1 MSSFIATASPLATAA
16 PAPAAA
22 PSGIV
27 TNDGFFP
34 DIDLER
40 LRGAVRLDGTVT
52 DQRLR
57 EAVVTAVIGL
67 NDEFAAWKAAKQ
79 LDGVTSL
86 SQLEPKIDG
95 ESRQLALYRAA
106 VHRTVRADLSEK
118 YRGFDS
124 TKSGRDQVEYVDQVA
139 DDERGA
145 ARRAVRAFLGLTNTT
160 VELI

>member
-1 MSSFIATASPLATAA
+1 MSFIATAGAPAA
-16 PAPAAA
+16 PAPANH
-22 PSGIV
+22 IV

-34 DIDLER
+34 DIDLVR

-57 EAVVTAVIGL
+57 EAVVTAVISL
-67 NDEFAAWKAAKQ
+67 NDEFAAWKTTQQ
-79 LDGVTSL
+79 LTGITSL

-95 ESRQLALYRAA
+95 ESRQFALYLVA
-106 VHRTVRADLSEK
+106 VHRSVRADLSEK

-124 TKSGRDQVEYVDQVA
+124 THSGRDQAEWVDQVA

-145 ARRAVRAFLGLTNTT
+145 VRRAVRSFLGLSNTT